1 MAIGQVVTGGLGV
14 AGGLV
19 TTIPR
24 LLLRG
29 LSPTNLSPGIE
40 ATQQDS
46 RIHAS
51 QRGTQINVTQPN
63 SRLHYSDHGGEW

>member
-1 MAIGQVVTGGLGV
+1 MAIGQVVTGGLGN
-14 AGGLV
+14 GTLV
-19 TTIPR
+19 TTIPL

-40 ATQQDS
+40 VAQQDS

-51 QRGTQINVTQPN
+51 QRGTQINVTQR
-63 SRLHYSDHGGEW
+63 STRLHAQDRE